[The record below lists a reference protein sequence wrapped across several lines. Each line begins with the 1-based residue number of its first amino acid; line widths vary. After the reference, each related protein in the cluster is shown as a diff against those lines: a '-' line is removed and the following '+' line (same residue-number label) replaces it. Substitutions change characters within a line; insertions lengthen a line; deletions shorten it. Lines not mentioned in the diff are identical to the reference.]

1 MMVLINRESAHSPNK
16 VLNCLKTIIYSINDE
31 CIFGGNTKCMPE
43 KSVEAIRMRN
53 VGNMINWKS
62 NSFIL
67 QDPIDILFQQLNVLK
82 IKTIINKS
90 N

>member
-1 MMVLINRESAHSPNK
+1 MYFWGKYQMYTV
-16 VLNCLKTIIYSINDE
+16 
-31 CIFGGNTKCMPE
+31 PE
-43 KSVEAIRMRN
+43 ESVEAIRIRN

-67 QDPIDILFQQLNVLK
+67 QDPIYILFQQLNVLK
-82 IKTIINKS
+82 LKTIINKS